1 MTGVQTCALPI
12 WVVALLL
19 KQGNGQKFALGLAH
33 FAVRCIEV
41 GNMAPVGAP
50 RMSEVAFGLGDLVR
64 VVREGIVHAAAV
76 QVEVFSV
83 VFHGDTRAL
92 NVPSRI
98 TDAPWRVPFER
109 LVLEF

>member
-1 MTGVQTCALPI
+1 
-12 WVVALLL
+12 
-19 KQGNGQKFALGLAH
+19 
-33 FAVRCIEV
+33 
-41 GNMAPVGAP
+41 MAK
-50 RMSEVAFGLGDLVR
+50 VAFGLRNLVG
-64 VVREGIVHAAAV
+64 VVRESIVHAAAV

-83 VFHGDTRAL
+83 VFHGDTGAL

>member
-1 MTGVQTCALPI
+1 MYMEPLRAPCMT
-12 WVVALLL
+12 
-19 KQGNGQKFALGLAH
+19 K
-33 FAVRCIEV
+33 
-41 GNMAPVGAP
+41 
-50 RMSEVAFGLGDLVR
+50 VAFGLRNLVG

-83 VFHGDTRAL
+83 VFHGDTGAL